1 MLRLLYSLSLLEVA
15 VGGGGRMAGFA
26 PVSVRGLLAGI
37 CLAVALV
44 DYLKNGARVSA
55 GTSFLVL
62 LFIVSTTAGISVGYL
77 AGNEFDAIASD
88 VAQVSFFLV
97 ILFFQQCFRRRKYFF
112 LTERLIVVSAVFL
125 AVSYIAV
132 LFLIFWQNRFY
143 EVYEFLSRSDDFFF
157 RENKTFFFKGFVYL
171 GVGFFFLLERLTFWR
186 FFSLLIVFG
195 AIILCDTRGM
205 YMALALVVL
214 FLYFRAY
221 WSVSVVIVS
230 FGFWMVSGG
239 EVLNSFAKPES
250 DIVRLLDM
258 RYVFDNMDILST
270 IFGHGFGAEING
282 RNRIEVAWVEIL
294 YKQGIIGIAFWL
306 YWFATLASNYCAL
319 TGQAKK
325 YGRPYFAS
333 ALFIFIL
340 SFTNP
345 FMNNSIGLIV
355 LIVAHF
361 SLLHLVRWQKS
372 MIGDNKSLMILGV
385 S

>member
-1 MLRLLYSLSLLEVA
+1 
-15 VGGGGRMAGFA
+15 
-26 PVSVRGLLAGI
+26 
-37 CLAVALV
+37 
-44 DYLKNGARVSA
+44 
-55 GTSFLVL
+55 
-62 LFIVSTTAGISVGYL
+62 
-77 AGNEFDAIASD
+77 
-88 VAQVSFFLV
+88 
-97 ILFFQQCFRRRKYFF
+97 
-112 LTERLIVVSAVFL
+112 
-125 AVSYIAV
+125 
-132 LFLIFWQNRFY
+132 
-143 EVYEFLSRSDDFFF
+143 
-157 RENKTFFFKGFVYL
+157 
-171 GVGFFFLLERLTFWR
+171 
-186 FFSLLIVFG
+186 
-195 AIILCDTRGM
+195 
-205 YMALALVVL
+205 
-214 FLYFRAY
+214 
-221 WSVSVVIVS
+221 
-230 FGFWMVSGG
+230 MVSGG